1 MLKVKMLRTE
11 PNFLCIPVVQ
21 AIYCENCETVSNST
35 QRRCG
40 HCGSEAIMSLKTLID
55 GPPDGPES
63 GPAPAACLE
72 QGLFF
77 ELPRAA

>member
-11 PNFLCIPVVQ
+11 PNFVCIPVSQ

-40 HCGSEAIMSLKTLID
+40 HCGSDAILSLKTLID
-55 GPPDGPES
+55 GPPSGPEP
-63 GPAPAACLE
+63 GPAPATCLVPS
-72 QGLFF
+72 FPF
-77 ELPRAA
+77 ELPRVA